1 MLINLKVHSSFSKFF
16 DDSSYRFDADVPNDI
31 LHYLEGVHP
40 RFRKYIKQIESN
52 ESEESFA
59 FVDEKMKVI
68 GRDAFHIKTFKEGE
82 TVYLAPVV
90 AGGGGKRGLFIL
102 AAFALVAGPAIFAGA
117 GSAGAGALAS
127 GSGIVPH
134 VAAASGGPMA
144 TQLGAA
150 SSGGFFSAFAKLP
163 SFATSLL
170 GNLAMS
176 FISSMF
182 TKKPKNDQQEE
193 SSTRQNGMFGSL
205 KNTTQSGTSIA
216 LHYGFVRVSG
226 QLLSGYIDTEDH
238 GKSTVVKVEDFF
250 D

>member
-1 MLINLKVHSSFSKFF
+1 MLINLKVHSSFNKFF

-31 LHYLEGVHP
+31 LYYLEGVHP
-40 RFRKYIKQIESN
+40 RFRKYMKQIESN
-52 ESEESFA
+52 DAEESFA
-59 FVDEKMKVI
+59 FVDEKMRVI
-68 GRDAFHIKTFKEGE
+68 GRDAFHIKTFKEDE

-117 GSAGAGALAS
+117 GAGGGAALGMSPGAMGGALGGTAGGATASAGAG
-127 GSGIVPH
+127 
-134 VAAASGGPMA
+134 GGM
-144 TQLGAA
+144 
-150 SSGGFFSAFAKLP
+150 FSAFAKLP

-182 TKKPKNDQQEE
+182 TKKPKNDVQEE
-193 SSTRQNGMFGSL
+193 STTRQNGMFGSL
-205 KNTTQSGTSIA
+205 KNSTQSGTPIA

-226 QLLSGYIDTEDH
+226 HLLSGYIDTEDH

-250 D
+250 G

>member
-1 MLINLKVHSSFSKFF
+1 LLINLKVHSSFSKFF

-40 RFRKYIKQIESN
+40 RFRKYMKQIESN
-52 ESEESFA
+52 DAEESFA
-59 FVDEKMKVI
+59 FVDEKMRVI
-68 GRDAFHIKTFKEGE
+68 GRDAFHIKTFKDGE

-117 GSAGAGALAS
+117 GAGGTALATGIPAGTTSMAGTAASTSAG
-127 GSGIVPH
+127 
-134 VAAASGGPMA
+134 
-144 TQLGAA
+144 
-150 SSGGFFSAFAKLP
+150 SGGFFSAFAKLP

-193 SSTRQNGMFGSL
+193 STTRQNGMFGSL

-216 LHYGFVRVSG
+216 LHYGLVRVSG
-226 QLLSGYIDTEDH
+226 HLLSGYIDTEDH